1 MNATATDALSKEEQF
16 ALERFGGPLH
26 RRLQVAVA
34 CSQMPTNAQSQTWL
48 IRALDGAIAD
58 EVRQLNRLGLD
69 SEARGLL
76 LTFRQALGW
85 VQTGQ
90 ERAA

>member
-1 MNATATDALSKEEQF
+1 VNASPTDALGKEERF
-16 ALERFGGPLH
+16 ALERFGGLLH

-34 CSQMPTNAQSQTWL
+34 CGQMPTTAQSQTWL

-58 EVRQLNRLGLD
+58 EVRQLDRLGLGG
-69 SEARGLL
+69 EARGLL

-85 VQTGQ
+85 VQSRQ
-90 ERAA
+90 DRAA

>member
-16 ALERFGGPLH
+16 ALERFGGLLH

-34 CSQMPTNAQSQTWL
+34 CSQMPPTAQSQTWL

-58 EVRQLNRLGLD
+58 EVRQLDRLGLGG
-69 SEARGLL
+69 EARGLL

-85 VQTGQ
+85 VHSGQ